1 MTTAEAIHVVSNAC
15 TSEEHCLMP
24 LIYSGKKI
32 VMKSLESPS
41 TLLGHAGSSLYKCK
55 ETGNEGANK
64 HVKKKKKIVQGR

>member
-1 MTTAEAIHVVSNAC
+1 MSIDEAIHVVSKPC

-24 LIYSGKKI
+24 LIYSCEKI

-41 TLLGHAGSSLYKCK
+41 TLLGHTGSSLYKCK

-64 HVKKKKKIVQGR
+64 HVKKRKE